1 MTVRTRGLLGRPRSW
16 AKVVT
21 RFAISAVL
29 LFLIGQALD
38 VADVLARLST
48 LDARWIGA
56 ALVLSLLQMLLLAW
70 RWRFTAGRLGID
82 LPFGAAVSEY
92 YLGVFLNQLLPGG
105 VSGDVSRAWRHARTP
120 APTGPAVR
128 AVILE
133 RMTAQVVMTTVALA
147 SVLYLLGWS
156 GLQQAAAASAAIG
169 LAMVVVRRLVGRAEP
184 GSWRARIWADTRAAV
199 LVREALSIQLVTSL
213 VATSS
218 YIALFLMAARAIGV
232 PTETVMLVPLV
243 APVLMTMLIPITVA
257 GWGVREGA
265 AAALWGLV
273 GLTPED
279 GVAVSIAYGLLVLV
293 SSAPG
298 ALVLTTVLP
307 GGRDR
312 RVRHDPE

>member
-1 MTVRTRGLLGRPRSW
+1 MTVPTRARLGRPRSW
-16 AKVVT
+16 AKVAT

-82 LPFGAAVSEY
+82 LPFGEAVSEY

-133 RMTAQVVMTTVALA
+133 RLTAQVVMTTVALF

-156 GLQQAAAASAAIG
+156 VLQQAAAAGAAIG
-169 LAMVVVRRLVGRAEP
+169 LAMVVVRRLVRRAEP

-199 LVREALSIQLVTSL
+199 LVRDALPFQFVTSL

-218 YIALFLMAARAIGV
+218 YVALFLMAARAIGV
-232 PTETVMLVPLV
+232 PTGTAMLVPLV

-298 ALVLTTVLP
+298 ALVLTTLLP